1 MSFLR
6 KIFYS
11 IPGLPWLYHFSWSF
25 LGAAVYG
32 FPSKDIFVIGVTGT
46 KGKTTVIELLNHILE
61 VAGEKTAVLSSIKVK
76 VGNKEDKNKTETT
89 MPGRFFIQRFLR
101 QAVKADC
108 RYAIIEVTSE
118 GISANRHRFIKW
130 DVVGLINLA
139 PEHIEAHGSFERY
152 KEAKLKLFKIAKKL
166 CFINKDDKY
175 AEEFERVAQGR
186 VVWFRKSELKSKLMG
201 EFNRYNVGMAEAITK
216 ELGVSEKNIVKAV
229 LEFSGIPGRMEL
241 VQKEP
246 FAVIVDYAH
255 TPDSLRVVYESL
267 ATKYKK
273 IICVLGSAG
282 GGRDKWKRVEMG
294 KIAAEYGDEIILT
307 NEDSY
312 NEEPEDII
320 EEIAQGCPKAQKI
333 VDREEAIK
341 TAINLAQP
349 GDVVIITGKGSEN
362 SIHIKGGKT
371 IDWSDKETVLK
382 NL

>member
-25 LGAAVYG
+25 LGAVVYG
-32 FPSKDIFVIGVTGT
+32 FPSKDIFVIGITGT

-61 VAGEKTAVLSSIKVK
+61 VAGEKTAVLSSIKIK

-139 PEHIEAHGSFERY
+139 PEHIEAHGSFEKY
-152 KEAKLKLFKIAKKL
+152 KEAKLKLFKIAKKF
-166 CFINKDDKY
+166 CFINKDDKH

-186 VVWFRKSELKSKLMG
+186 VIWFRKSELKSKLMG
-201 EFNRYNVGMAEAITK
+201 EFNRYNVGMAEVIAK
-216 ELGVSEKNIVKAV
+216 ELGVSEKNIVKAI

-255 TPDSLRVVYESL
+255 TPDSLRAVYESL
-267 ATKYKK
+267 ASKYKK

-362 SIHIKGGKT
+362 SIHIKGGKV